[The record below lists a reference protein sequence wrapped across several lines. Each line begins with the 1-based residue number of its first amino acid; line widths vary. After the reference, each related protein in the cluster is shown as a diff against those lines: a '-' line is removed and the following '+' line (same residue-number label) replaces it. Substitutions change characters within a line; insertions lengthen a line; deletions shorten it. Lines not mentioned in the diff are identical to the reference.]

1 MNKAY
6 SRIVWENYPSV
17 QTPLNEQN
25 LNKMDL
31 AVDTIDD
38 RVINMDTTKANQSE
52 LLGALSNVTYNDQ
65 TGVFVFTWKN
75 GNTLTVDLA
84 VEKIPTSFSMSTDG
98 VITMTNADGTTYTA
112 DVSSLIKTYTFN
124 NANGITWNVTTDT
137 SGNKIVKAAI
147 NDGSITEA
155 KLEVNFLANCRA
167 AQSGAE
173 AAKATSQAEALVSEG
188 YARGTQNGVDVP
200 PTSPY
205 YHNNAKYYSDKAGG
219 SSLSG
224 LTDTD
229 IQNPEN
235 GNVLTYD
242 SSNSKWVNDGSLPEK
257 VKTSELAYLGYTVP
271 YEMPIQNYIDAN
283 RVFHQRVGR
292 VDLGTLNWL
301 YNTSGAYFNADL
313 SDIKTRNSNMFCSIY
328 TVYPYNVG
336 VATMSDK
343 SIKLDG
349 SGANRI
355 YIKNASHTSA
365 DTFKS
370 AMSGVYLYYE
380 LAMEIT
386 FNADGNEKIPSIEKH
401 FEVNDFTL
409 PIVSKNLLNPTLD
422 TATLNGVTCESLGN
436 GTYRLN
442 GNASADTNFLLQN
455 IDLSSGTYKIV
466 GCKNGSAST
475 FCIRVGLGATWGTY
489 VVAEYGSGETFTVS
503 ASGTY
508 AINIRAF
515 NGASLNNVIIKPMIS
530 KDLNVTYEDF
540 VPYNTW
546 LNSSALVGKALGKNL
561 IPFPYADTSKTVN
574 GITIT
579 VDIDGTIHANGTA
592 SDLVRSFMLVALEKP
607 LNLTA
612 GETYTYIPNC
622 SQAEKEDTFSTQ
634 LYASDWSFVSWY
646 KENQTFV
653 AQSGKIYCIR
663 LYVQSGKTLNDVTW
677 KPMLVKGTVAPTKYE
692 KWQGLTS
699 ADSQKYTKYAKVN
712 TDKYASDFIPQYI
725 DVVPSGTFFTEDE
738 ESNKSVLAQTVVFA
752 NDGFY
757 TFAEDT
763 PSADVRLRI
772 GGVV

>member
-1 MNKAY
+1 MREKY
-6 SRIVWENYPSV
+6 DRINWVNGDESLA
-17 QTPLNEQN
+17 TPLSADN
-25 LNKMDL
+25 LNRMDKAIFEISETMDDLNLDAKAEEIRSLVVQAQDYSAAAEESAKKAMSTTPEGYEKIAL
-31 AVDTIDD
+31 AV
-38 RVINMDTTKANQSE
+38 R
-52 LLGALSNVTYNDQ
+52 
-65 TGVFVFTWKN
+65 
-75 GNTLTVDLA
+75 
-84 VEKIPTSFSMSTDG
+84 
-98 VITMTNADGTTYTA
+98 TN
-112 DVSSLIKTYTFN
+112 
-124 NANGITWNVTTDT
+124 
-137 SGNKIVKAAI
+137 
-147 NDGSITEA
+147 
-155 KLEVNFLANCRA
+155 
-167 AQSGAE
+167 
-173 AAKATSQAEALVSEG
+173 
-188 YARGTQNGVDVP
+188 
-200 PTSPY
+200 
-205 YHNNAKYYSDKAGG
+205 
-219 SSLSG
+219 
-224 LTDTD
+224 
-229 IQNPEN
+229 
-235 GNVLTYD
+235 
-242 SSNSKWVNDGSLPEK
+242 
-257 VKTSELAYLGYTVP
+257 ELAYLGWSVP

-292 VDLGTLNWL
+292 IDLGTLSWE
-301 YNTSGAYFNADL
+301 YNTSGAYFHTNL
-313 SDIKTRNSNMFCSIY
+313 SDIKTLNSNMFCSIY

-349 SGANRI
+349 SGVNRI

-380 LAMEIT
+380 LATEIT
-386 FNADGNEKIPSIEKH
+386 FSADGNEKITSLEKH
-401 FEVNDFTL
+401 FEVNNFTL

-422 TATLNGVTCESLGN
+422 TTTLNGVTCESLGN

-455 IDLSSGTYKIV
+455 VDLSSGTYKIV

-475 FCIRVGLGATWGTY
+475 FCIRIGLGATWGTY

-546 LNSSALVGKALGKNL
+546 LDSSVLVGKALGKNL
-561 IPFPYADTSKTVN
+561 IPFPYADTSKTVS

-579 VDIDGTIHANGTA
+579 VDSDGTIHANGTA
-592 SDLVRSFMLVALEKP
+592 SELVRGFMLVAPEKP

-622 SQAEKEDTFSTQ
+622 SHVEKEDTFSTQ

-646 KENQTFV
+646 KENLTFV

-699 ADSQKYTKYAKVN
+699 ADSQKYTKYAKIE
-712 TDKYASDFIPQYI
+712 TDKYGADFIPQYVDYLPNGFCFTDSEQDDLSLLENGI
-725 DVVPSGTFFTEDE
+725 HFLDDGILLLAESTPTTDV
-738 ESNKSVLAQTVVFA
+738 N
-752 NDGFY
+752 
-757 TFAEDT
+757 
-763 PSADVRLRI
+763 LRI
-772 GGVV
+772 GGVL